1 LKESDHASNIHTKK
15 LVCTKY
21 GQFGR
26 NSFPNGRN
34 SFQSAKPF
42 SGKIPTPPPK
52 YTYLAPYL
60 RAVSTGGLWGVGH
73 TAPPPQCCNIAV
85 LSGNFNNFNDTLV
98 GQIQPKI
105 LHNFLKSNS
114 CWKKFDKFTKIL
126 LKNCTNY
133 GKLIARQQ
141 FWENKY

>member
-1 LKESDHASNIHTKK
+1 MVNLDAIH
-15 LVCTKY
+15 
-21 GQFGR
+21 
-26 NSFPNGRN
+26 
-34 SFQSAKPF
+34 FQMDAIHFKDAKPF
-42 SGKIPTPPPK
+42 SGKIPPQVYIFSPISQGRNYWGVVGSGTHRSPPP
-52 YTYLAPYL
+52 P
-60 RAVSTGGLWGVGH
+60 H
-73 TAPPPQCCNIAV
+73 CCNIAV

-133 GKLIARQQ
+133 GTLVRKSVKNGMSGNSPHPARQQ